1 MVKTKEFK
9 FNEARADGGD
19 KTCEPKKNFQPKRHI
34 GGSGNTSAYVQ
45 ILGIG
50 MDTHDTTPSVL
61 LFFDKQRFI
70 FNAGEGL
77 QRFCTEHKI
86 KLSKIDHICFSRVCS
101 ETAGGLPGLLL
112 TLAGMGDGVSVH
124 MWGPSN
130 LNLLVDAMKCF
141 IPRDAMVHTH
151 LISQTGPLQ
160 TDNPSAEGSNFKDV
174 KLSVIL
180 LQPNGVEES
189 AVNHSDVVV
198 VYVCELH
205 EIKGKFHKEKADA
218 LGVKVKTK
226 FKELTEGKSVKSD
239 YLDITVHPSDVIGPP
254 VPGPIVIIID
264 CPTDSHA
271 QELFC
276 TQSLNE
282 YYWDSGNQ
290 PQATKIVNCV
300 IHLGPASVVNSI
312 AYNKWMKNFGSAQHV
327 IAGHVMKQVENPI
340 LKSSARMAARLNYL
354 CPQLFPPLSSW
365 PTQDHSIAAPGL
377 ISSTEVFS
385 ECKSISAEN
394 LLKFTLR
401 PHTHL
406 GLDRS
411 NVPSSLVASEVIDEL
426 LLESPD
432 IVDAAQ
438 DVKQLWQKA
447 TEKKVCTISMQD
459 SKIKVE
465 ELILDEDSLPR
476 CLENIQRDDLEIIFL
491 GTGSS
496 QPSKYRNVTAIY
508 LNLFSRGSL
517 LLDCGEGTL
526 AQLRRRYGME
536 GSNNAVKNL
545 AFVWISHIHAD
556 HHAGLARILALR
568 RDLLKG
574 VPHEPLIVIGP
585 SQLERFLDAYQRL
598 EDLDMQFFDNKTT
611 TIVPWE
617 AFELDNES
625 NNNQLVPEN
634 NEGIKHF
641 DLASKFSESL
651 QGCSKRRKLSVPVD
665 NVATFP
671 LLKRLKK
678 VLNKAGLERLVSF
691 PVVHC
696 PEAFGVILKAADR
709 INSFGKVIP
718 GWKVVYSGDTRPCL
732 EMIEASQA
740 ATILIH
746 EAMAAACFPCIKS
759 FSLKATFE
767 DGMDGEAIAKNHSTT
782 KEAIEVGD
790 SAAAYRIILTHFSQ
804 RYPKVPALDE
814 ISMQKT
820 CIAFDFMSINIA
832 DLPVLPKVIPYLKL
846 LFKSETMIDN
856 FNDVETDA

>member
-1 MVKTKEFK
+1 
-9 FNEARADGGD
+9 
-19 KTCEPKKNFQPKRHI
+19 
-34 GGSGNTSAYVQ
+34 
-45 ILGIG
+45 
-50 MDTHDTTPSVL
+50 MDTHDTKPTVL

-70 FNAGEGL
+70 FNAGE
-77 QRFCTEHKI
+77 
-86 KLSKIDHICFSRVCS
+86 IDHICFSRVCS
-101 ETAGGLPGLLL
+101 EKAGGLPGLLS
-112 TLAGMGDGVSVH
+112 TLAGMGDGVSVN

-141 IPRDAMVHTH
+141 IPHDAMVHTH
-151 LISQTGPLQ
+151 LISHTGPLQ
-160 TDNPSAEGSNFKDV
+160 TDNPSADGSKFKDV
-174 KLSVIL
+174 KISAIL

-189 AVNHSDVVV
+189 AVNPSDVV

-239 YLDITVHPSDVIGPP
+239 CLDITVHPSDVIGPP

-271 QELFC
+271 QELLC

-312 AYNKWMKNFGSAQHV
+312 AYNKWMKKFGSAQHV
-327 IAGHVMKQVENPI
+327 MAGHVMKQVENPI
-340 LKSSARMAARLNYL
+340 LKSSARMAAQLNYL

-377 ISSTEVFS
+377 ISSTEDPVS
-385 ECKSISAEN
+385 ECENISAEN

-411 NVPSSLVASEVIDEL
+411 NVPSSLVASESIDEL
-426 LLESPD
+426 LLKSPD

-438 DVKQLWQKA
+438 DVK
-447 TEKKVCTISMQD
+447 
-459 SKIKVE
+459 
-465 ELILDEDSLPR
+465 
-476 CLENIQRDDLEIIFL
+476 
-491 GTGSS
+491 
-496 QPSKYRNVTAIY
+496 
-508 LNLFSRGSL
+508 GSL
-517 LLDCGEGTL
+517 LLDCGKGTL

-545 AFVWISHIHAD
+545 ACVWISHIHAD
-556 HHAGLARILALR
+556 HH
-568 RDLLKG
+568 
-574 VPHEPLIVIGP
+574 
-585 SQLERFLDAYQRL
+585 
-598 EDLDMQFFDNKTT
+598 FFDNKTT

-617 AFELDNES
+617 TFELDNES

-651 QGCSKRRKLSVPVD
+651 QGSSKRRKLSVLVD

-678 VLNKAGLERLVSF
+678 VLQKAGLERLVSF
-691 PVVHC
+691 PVVH
-696 PEAFGVILKAADR
+696 PDAFGVILKAADK
-709 INSFGKVIP
+709 NKQF
-718 GWKVVYSGDTRPCL
+718 WKSDTRL
-732 EMIEASQA
+732 ES
-740 ATILIH
+740 
-746 EAMAAACFPCIKS
+746 C
-759 FSLKATFE
+759 
-767 DGMDGEAIAKNHSTT
+767 
-782 KEAIEVGD
+782 
-790 SAAAYRIILTHFSQ
+790 
-804 RYPKVPALDE
+804 
-814 ISMQKT
+814 
-820 CIAFDFMSINIA
+820 
-832 DLPVLPKVIPYLKL
+832 VLW
-846 LFKSETMIDN
+846 
-856 FNDVETDA
+856 